1 MEIKTTV
8 YGTIYFM
15 DKTKMTLRWPRQ
27 AGNDPIEI
35 AATIKKALE
44 SDKIM
49 AEVEGRLVI
58 IPVRNVKYIE
68 ISPAPP
74 KLPKGVLLGAEIMG

>member
-1 MEIKTTV
+1 MKDTTTV
-8 YGTIYFM
+8 YGTIHFM
-15 DKTKMTLRWPRQ
+15 DKTKITLRWPRQ

-35 AATIKKALE
+35 ATTVKKALE

-49 AEVEGRLVI
+49 AEVDGRLLI

-74 KLPKGVLLGAEIMG
+74 KLPKGVLLGAEIMP

>member
-1 MEIKTTV
+1 MQDTTTV

-68 ISPAPP
+68 ISPAPQ
-74 KLPKGVLLGAEIMG
+74 KLPKGVLLGAEIVG

>member
-1 MEIKTTV
+1 MQETTSV

-35 AATIKKALE
+35 AATIKKAFE

-68 ISPAPP
+68 VSPAPQ

>member
-1 MEIKTTV
+1 MEETV

-15 DKTKMTLRWPRQ
+15 DKTKLTLRWPRQ

-35 AATIKKALE
+35 ASTIKKALE
-44 SDKIM
+44 SDRIM
-49 AEVEGRLVI
+49 AEVEGRLLI

-74 KLPKGVLLGAEIMG
+74 KLPKGVLLGAEVMS

>member
-1 MEIKTTV
+1 MQDTTTV

-35 AATIKKALE
+35 ATTIKKALE

-49 AEVEGRLVI
+49 AEVDGRLVI

-68 ISPAPP
+68 VSPAPP

>member
-1 MEIKTTV
+1 MQDTTTV

-35 AATIKKALE
+35 ATTIKKALE

-49 AEVEGRLVI
+49 AEVDGRLVI

-68 ISPAPP
+68 VSPAPQ

>member
-1 MEIKTTV
+1 MQETTTV

-44 SDKIM
+44 SEKIL

-68 ISPAPP
+68 ISPAPQ

>member
-1 MEIKTTV
+1 MKETV

-15 DKTKMTLRWPRQ
+15 DKTKLTLRWPRQ

-44 SDKIM
+44 ADKIM
-49 AEVEGRLVI
+49 AEVEGRLLV
-58 IPVRNVKYIE
+58 IPVRNIKYIE
-68 ISPAPP
+68 VSPAPQ
-74 KLPKGVLLGAEIMG
+74 KLPKGVLLGAEVMG

>member
-1 MEIKTTV
+1 METTV

-15 DKTKMTLRWPRQ
+15 DKTKLTLRWPRQ
-27 AGNDPIEI
+27 AGSDPIGI
-35 AATIKKALE
+35 ASTIKKALE
-44 SDKIM
+44 ADRIM
-49 AEVEGRLVI
+49 AEVEGRLLI

-68 ISPAPP
+68 VSPAPP

>member
-1 MEIKTTV
+1 MQDTTTV

-68 ISPAPP
+68 ISPAPQ
-74 KLPKGVLLGAEIMG
+74 KLPKGVLLGAEIMA

>member
-1 MEIKTTV
+1 METTV

-15 DKTKMTLRWPRQ
+15 DKTKLTLRWPRQ

-35 AATIKKALE
+35 ASTVKKALE
-44 SDKIM
+44 SDRIM
-49 AEVEGRLVI
+49 AEVEGRLLI

-68 ISPAPP
+68 VSPAPP
-74 KLPKGVLLGAEIMG
+74 KLPKGVLLGAEIMV

>member
-1 MEIKTTV
+1 METTV

-15 DKTKMTLRWPRQ
+15 DKTKLTLRWPRQ

-35 AATIKKALE
+35 ASTVKKALE
-44 SDKIM
+44 SDRIM
-49 AEVEGRLVI
+49 AEVEGRLLI

>member
-1 MEIKTTV
+1 METTV

-15 DKTKMTLRWPRQ
+15 DKTKLTLRWPRQ

-35 AATIKKALE
+35 ASTIKKALE
-44 SDKIM
+44 ADRIM
-49 AEVEGRLVI
+49 AEVEGRLLI
-58 IPVRNVKYIE
+58 IPVRNIKYIE

-74 KLPKGVLLGAEIMG
+74 KLPKGVLLGAEVMG